1 MARPHSCFCSQF
13 ALSLISSQAWL
24 LLIQLDEM
32 SRFPELR
39 SNEKKGRENPSLSVF
54 FQGMKPEELLS
65 EATEGIRTLDQGTL
79 TFILKG
85 EGSLTGLTAGPNR
98 IYLF

>member
-39 SNEKKGRENPSLSVF
+39 SNEKKRERKSLTVF